1 MKKLFQRILNSLG
14 YEIKKFN
21 IYNSPDLQLIRM
33 LEMFEINTII
43 DVGAN
48 EGQFSIRLRELGYKD
63 KIISFEP
70 MASPWKVLKHFSKHD
85 LLWLVP
91 SRTAIGDFTGE
102 VEINISSNS
111 ESSSILPMLDE
122 HSAAVPESI
131 YEGKEKVEIDT
142 LDNLVTDYI
151 DSSSNIFIKID
162 TQGFE
167 EEVLNGGKVTID
179 KCIGVQLEL
188 SLIELYEGQKLWDY
202 FIPLLLDKG
211 FELWSISPVFVNP
224 EKGRMLQID
233 ATFFK
238 KEG

>member
-1 MKKLFQRILNSLG
+1 
-14 YEIKKFN
+14 
-21 IYNSPDLQLIRM
+21 
-33 LEMFEINTII
+33 
-43 DVGAN
+43 
-48 EGQFSIRLRELGYKD
+48 
-63 KIISFEP
+63 
-70 MASPWKVLKHFSKHD
+70 
-85 LLWLVP
+85 
-91 SRTAIGDFTGE
+91 
-102 VEINISSNS
+102 
-111 ESSSILPMLDE
+111 MLDE